1 MIESFVH
8 LRAHSHYTLSRG
20 ASKIDALI
28 DQAVKFKQPALA
40 LVDEGNMYAALDF
53 SKAASAK
60 GIQPIVGTKLW
71 LDIGEGKTGSIT
83 FLAQNP
89 KGYIRV
95 CTLLAAAHRPHEDV
109 DGGSQILPA
118 AEFEGDNE
126 GVIVLTGGQDG
137 VLKRLLE
144 EGRDEDAKNL
154 FDYLRYCYGNGLY
167 VELTRFGGETSEEI
181 EVENRLVDLAYNS
194 GEMEAAD
201 GTLLKSVPLVATS
214 ECWYATP
221 DRHDAFEILQ
231 SVNAK
236 ESLSLLNDNVV
247 HRSERR
253 FHLRS
258 TEEMKKLFADL
269 PEAFENALLLA
280 QRCAFKAEPREPI
293 LPPFKTEGG
302 RTEAEELRAQSIEGL
317 NARLEKLGISGDDRK
332 EYDDRLEYELCI
344 IENMQFPGYFLIVS
358 DFIKWSKEQGIPV
371 GPGRGSGAGSLVAYS
386 LQITDLD
393 PLRFG
398 LLFERFLNPERVSM
412 PDFDIDFCQD
422 RREEVIAYVRQKYGT
437 DYVSLIA
444 TFGEIKSKTSIKDVG
459 RVIQSDDFGG
469 FNFFDL
475 NELSKLISMKGPVP
489 MSIEDSY
496 RDKDNPEFKAKIDSE
511 HKYKVLCRHASKIEG
526 LFRTQGAHAA
536 GVIIAGQPLQHLV
549 PVGWDN
555 DKHMP
560 VSQFNM
566 KAAES
571 SGLVKFDFLG
581 LKTLSVIRETL
592 EHIKQTTGKDIDL
605 SLVDLY
611 DPATFEMIAEGRTNG
626 IFQFE
631 SDGMKK
637 WLRALQPNRFED
649 LIAMTSLYRPGPMDY
664 IPNYVNRKTGEE
676 EPEYPEPVDQ
686 TKPFLEETFGIM
698 VYQEQVMQVAQV
710 VAGYSLGGADILRR
724 AMGKKIPEEMEKQ
737 KITFVEGAV
746 KNGHDENDAAEL
758 FDVIAKFAGY
768 GFNKSH
774 AAAYSL
780 ISYHT
785 AWLKCHYPAEFLSAL
800 MTYEMGSTDS
810 GKRMSKIKEDMDHLG
825 IKMLPPSVNHS
836 FPRFKPERDEK
847 GVQIRFG
854 LGAIKGVSGTME
866 QMLVARQEKP
876 FESLV
881 DFHKRAGGLFNKGQ
895 IENLAAAGAFEE
907 IAPNRRAAFDVL
919 CFLAKEKKD
928 PTNQGN
934 LFGDSIDVDVPVEI
948 AGVEEWGN
956 KVDREFNSV
965 GFYFGAH
972 PLDAYIEKLKAAH
985 VKRFNSLRD
994 FMIQKSIPDLQH
1006 KRLAGLVE
1014 WAERR
1019 TSRRTGKPYV
1029 YARIA
1034 EKEET
1039 FVVNFFSRDSESKLD
1054 RIRSKLENAKDSR
1067 VPVVIVGD
1075 VVLREG
1081 NDMSVFGNEVVD
1093 ADELLSADR
1102 GPMMV
1107 RLDQSAILPD
1117 PTEQRKMRDINERLR
1132 IKTINEEDAE
1142 RERDAIRNQTL
1153 MRKCEQVQTIAARL
1167 RQDEN
1172 PSSVSLRIR
1181 VVTAAGAT
1189 DIELPGAYLM
1199 NMAAESA
1206 LKSVDGVTS
1215 VKEVID

>member
-1 MIESFVH
+1 MIDSFAH
-8 LRAHSHYTLSRG
+8 LRTHSHYTLSRG

-28 DQAVKFKQPALA
+28 DQAVKFNQPALA
-40 LVDEGNMYAALDF
+40 LIDEGNMYAALDF

-60 GIQPIVGTKLW
+60 GIQPIIGTKLW
-71 LDIGEGKTGSIT
+71 VEIGDGKLGSIS
-83 FLAQNP
+83 FIAQTP
-89 KGYIRV
+89 KGYARV
-95 CTLLAAAHRPHEDV
+95 CSLLASAHRPHEEEE
-109 DGGSQILPA
+109 GGRAILPA
-118 AEFEGDNE
+118 AEFDGDNSD
-126 GVIVLTGGQDG
+126 VIVMTGGQDG
-137 VLKRLLE
+137 ILKRLIE
-144 EGRDEDAKNL
+144 DGRMDDAQNM
-154 FDYLRYCYGNGLY
+154 FDYLRHCYGKGFY
-167 VELTRFGGETSEEI
+167 VELTRFGDETKEEI
-181 EVENRLVDLAYNS
+181 EIENKLVDMAYAS
-194 GEMEAAD
+194 GEIEARD
-201 GTLLKSVPLVATS
+201 GSVIGPAPLVATS
-214 ECWYATP
+214 ECWYATK

-236 ESLSLLNDNVV
+236 DKLPLLNDEVAA
-247 HRSERR
+247 RSERR
-253 FHLRS
+253 FHLR
-258 TEEMKKLFADL
+258 TTQEMKKLFADL
-269 PEAFENALLLA
+269 PEAYENAINLA
-280 QRCAFKAEPREPI
+280 QRCAFKAEPRDPI

-302 RTEAEELRAQSIEGL
+302 RSEADELRAQSREGL
-317 NARLEKLGISGDDRK
+317 EDRLEKLGISGDDRN
-332 EYDDRLEYELCI
+332 EYDERLEYELGI
-344 IENMQFPGYFLIVS
+344 IENMEFPGYFLIVS
-358 DFIKWSKEQGIPV
+358 DFIKWSKDQGIPV

-422 RREEVIAYVRQKYGT
+422 RREEVIDYVRRKYGT
-437 DYVSLIA
+437 EYVSLIA

-469 FNFFDL
+469 FGFHQL
-475 NELSKLISMKGPVP
+475 NELSKLVSMKGPVP
-489 MSIEDSY
+489 LSLEESY
-496 RDKDNPEFKAKIDSE
+496 NDKENKSFRDMVDSE
-511 HKYKVLCRHASKIEG
+511 HKYKILCRHASKIEG
-526 LFRTQGAHAA
+526 LYRTQGAHAA
-536 GVIIAGQPLQHLV
+536 GVIIAGQPLHDLV

-592 EHIKQTTGKDIDL
+592 AHIKQTTGEDIDL
-605 SLVDLY
+605 SVIDLY
-611 DPATFEMIAEGRTNG
+611 DPATFKMIAEGRTNG

-637 WLRALQPNRFED
+637 WLRALEPNRFED

-746 KNGHDENDAAEL
+746 KNGHDEADAAEL

-800 MTYEMGSTDS
+800 LTYETSSPERMG
-810 GKRMSKIKEDMDHLG
+810 KIKEDMDHLG

-836 FPRFKPERDEK
+836 FPRFRPEKDED
-847 GVQIRFG
+847 GVQVRFG
-854 LGAIKGVSGTME
+854 LTAIKGISGDMKE
-866 QMLVARQEKP
+866 LISAREEKL
-876 FESLV
+876 FDNLM
-881 DFHKRAGGLFNKGQ
+881 DFNKRVGGMFNKGQ
-895 IENLAAAGAFEE
+895 IQCLAEAGAFDGVS
-907 IAPNRRAAFDVL
+907 PNRRAAVDIL
-919 CFLAKEKKD
+919 GFLSKEKKGPAD
-928 PTNQGN
+928 QGN
-934 LFGDSIDVDVPVEI
+934 LFGDSVDVEVPTKI

-956 KVDREFNSV
+956 KVDREFNAV

-985 VKRFNSLRD
+985 VKRFRSLLN
-994 FMIQKSIPDLQH
+994 FMVQKSIPDLQQ

-1014 WAERR
+1014 WVERR

-1034 EKEET
+1034 EKNDN
-1039 FVVNFFSRDSESKLD
+1039 FIVNFFSRDSEEKLE
-1054 RIRSKLENAKDSR
+1054 RIRVALENAKGSR
-1067 VPVVIVGD
+1067 TPVVIVGD
-1075 VVLREG
+1075 LVLNEG
-1081 NDMSVFGNEVVD
+1081 KDLSVFGNEVVN
-1093 ADELLSADR
+1093 ADELLSGDR

-1107 RLDQSAILPD
+1107 RLDQAHILPD
-1117 PTEQRKMRDINERLR
+1117 PTEQRKMRDIDERLR
-1132 IKTINEEDAE
+1132 IRTIDEAAATKEKAAV
-1142 RERDAIRNQTL
+1142 RYQTL
-1153 MRKCEQVQTIAARL
+1153 ARKCEQVQNISKRL

-1172 PSSVSLRIR
+1172 PSAVPLKIRIVR
-1181 VVTAAGAT
+1181 EDNQTK

-1215 VKEVID
+1215 VNEAVD

>member
-8 LRAHSHYTLSRG
+8 LRVHSHYTLSRG

-60 GIQPIVGTKLW
+60 GIQPIIGTKLW
-71 LDIGEGKTGSIT
+71 LDIGESKKGSVSLI
-83 FLAQNP
+83 AQSP
-89 KGYIRV
+89 KGYARV
-95 CTLLAAAHRPHEDV
+95 CSLLAAAHRPHGDNE
-109 DGGSQILPA
+109 GGSQILPA
-118 AEFEGDNE
+118 AELEGDNE
-126 GVIVLTGGQDG
+126 GVVVLTGGQDG
-137 VLKRLLE
+137 VLKRLIE
-144 EGRDEDAKNL
+144 EGRNEDAKNL

-167 VELTRFGGETSEEI
+167 VELTRFGDESAKEI
-181 EVENRLVDLAYNS
+181 EVENKLVDLAYNS
-194 GEMEAAD
+194 GEIEAVD
-201 GTLLKSVPLVATS
+201 GSILQPVPLVATS

-221 DRHDAFEILQ
+221 DRHDAFEILKA
-231 SVNAK
+231 VNTK
-236 ESLSLLNDNVV
+236 EQLPLLNDNVV
-247 HRSERR
+247 ARSDRR
-253 FHLRS
+253 YHLRS
-258 TEEMKKLFADL
+258 TKEMKQLFADL

-280 QRCAFKAEPREPI
+280 QRCAFKAEPRDPI

-302 RTEAEELRAQSIEGL
+302 RSEAEELRAQSIKGL
-317 NARLEKLGISGDDRK
+317 NERLEKLGISNEARK
-332 EYDDRLEYELCI
+332 QYDERLEYELGI
-344 IENMQFPGYFLIVS
+344 IEGMQFPGYFLIVS

-422 RREEVIAYVRQKYGT
+422 RREEVIDYVCRKYGT
-437 DYVSLIA
+437 EYVSLIA
-444 TFGEIKSKTSIKDVG
+444 TFGEIKSKMSLKDVG
-459 RVIQSDDFGG
+459 RVVQSDDFGG
-469 FNFFDL
+469 FNFLEL
-475 NELSKLISMKGPVP
+475 NELSKLVSMKGPVP
-489 MSIEDSY
+489 LSIEQSY
-496 RDKDNPEFKAKIDSE
+496 KDKDNPDFKTKVDSA
-511 HKYKVLCRHASKIEG
+511 HKYKVLCRHASTIEG
-526 LFRTQGAHAA
+526 LFRSQGAHAA
-536 GVIIAGQPLQHLV
+536 GVIIAGQPIQQLV

-555 DKHMP
+555 DKNMP

-566 KAAES
+566 KAAET

-592 EHIKQTTGKDIDL
+592 EHIKQTTGEDIDL
-605 SLVDLY
+605 SSIDLH
-611 DPATFEMIAEGRTNG
+611 DPATFNMIAKGRTNG

-676 EPEYPEPVDQ
+676 EAEYPEPVDQ

-746 KNGHDENDAAEL
+746 KNGHDENDAAKL

-800 MTYEMGSTDS
+800 MTYEMSSTDA
-810 GKRMSKIKEDMDHLG
+810 GKRMAKIKEDMDHLG

-836 FPRFKPERDEK
+836 FPRFKPERDED
-847 GVQIRFG
+847 GVQVRFG
-854 LGAIKGVSGTME
+854 LGAIKGVSGAMIK
-866 QMLVARQEKP
+866 MLDARREKL
-876 FESLV
+876 FDSLL

-895 IENLAAAGAFEE
+895 IENLAAAGAFET

-928 PTNQGN
+928 PTDQGN
-934 LFGDSIDVDVPVEI
+934 LFGNSIEADVPSEI
-948 AGVEEWGN
+948 SGVEEWGN
-956 KVDREFNSV
+956 KVDREFNAV

-985 VKRFNSLRD
+985 VKRFNSLRI
-994 FMIQKSIPDLQH
+994 FMIQNSIADLPQ

-1019 TSRRTGKPYV
+1019 TSKRTGKPFV
-1029 YARIA
+1029 CARIA
-1034 EKEET
+1034 EKSET
-1039 FVVNFFSRDSESKLD
+1039 FTVNFFSRDEESKLD
-1054 RIRSKLENAKDSR
+1054 RIRVKLENAKDSR
-1067 VPVVIVGD
+1067 VPVVIIGD

-1081 NDMSVFGNEVVD
+1081 NDMSIFGNEVVD
-1093 ADELLSADR
+1093 ANELLSADR

-1107 RLDQSAILPD
+1107 RVDQTAILPD

-1132 IKTINEEDAE
+1132 IKTISEEAAE
-1142 RERDAIRNQTL
+1142 KERNAIKHQTL
-1153 MRKCEQVQTIAARL
+1153 MRKCEQVHAIAARL

-1172 PSSVSLRIR
+1172 PSSVSLKIR
-1181 VVTAAGAT
+1181 VAT
-1189 DIELPGAYLM
+1189 ISDAFDIELPGAYLV

-1215 VKEVID
+1215 VSEI